1 MGSHVLHCVR
11 RIVLTSSGQLRLF
24 SSIVIQRPKVRH
36 RDRRGLAV
44 GDSGSAFGVLAEKH
58 AGVWKRVFLELPET
72 F

>member
-24 SSIVIQRPKVRH
+24 SSIVIQKPKVRH

-44 GDSGSAFGVLAEKH
+44 GDSGSAFGVLA
-58 AGVWKRVFLELPET
+58 
-72 F
+72 